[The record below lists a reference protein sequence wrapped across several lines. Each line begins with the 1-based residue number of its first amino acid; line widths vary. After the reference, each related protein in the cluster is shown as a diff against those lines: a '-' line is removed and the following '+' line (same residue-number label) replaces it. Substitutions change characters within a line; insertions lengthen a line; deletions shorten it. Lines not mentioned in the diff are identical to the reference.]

1 MALIRIM
8 IAVWLLTAGVT
19 SAREGYVETRD
30 GRVFE
35 GHVRF
40 ESNAVVVVDVGRVLR
55 VEVSITNLAAL
66 TFLSQSEEPELFSFG
81 TGALPESGELPS
93 PWMSEDV
100 GSVRVAGSAEFRRGA
115 FRVRS
120 SGTNAVG
127 MADAGHFVFKP
138 VADRCELVARVSKV
152 QRTDPWAR
160 AGLMMRETLDAG
172 ARNVFLSV
180 SAARGGVSQWR
191 ERFGEETSITL
202 DRGMSVPCWL
212 KLKRDADVFTA
223 LKSRNGMQ
231 WTVVERFT
239 LAMAK
244 DYYVGLAAVS
254 VRGDVLNESVFEY
267 VESGPSVKSRW
278 FTPQVEL
285 SSGSSKIGYL
295 EAMDDSTIYFEN
307 KLGRESMSRASVA
320 NIRFQP
326 VPSRWAAFLNQDRT
340 GVLLTSGE
348 FIDGD
353 CRSIEGGRVTVS
365 SVPLGLVRYDV
376 NSEVLALVLRRR
388 TASSAHS
395 YEVKLNDGSVWRG
408 RDAVIDRLGVTI
420 REPALGLRYIP
431 LHEVAELRRRS

>member
-1 MALIRIM
+1 MALFRI
-8 IAVWLLTAGVT
+8 ITGVWLLTIAMAA
-19 SAREGYVETRD
+19 AREGYVETRD
-30 GRVFE
+30 GKVFE

-40 ESNAVVVVDVGRVLR
+40 ESNAVVVVDVGRMLR
-55 VEVSITNLAAL
+55 VEVSLTNLAAL
-66 TFLSQSEEPELFSFG
+66 TFLSQAEEPELFSS
-81 TGALPESGELPS
+81 GARARPESGELPS

-100 GSVRVAGSAEFRRGA
+100 GSVRAAGNAEFRRGA

-127 MADAGHFVFKP
+127 TADACHFVFKP
-138 VADRCELVARVSKV
+138 VADRSELVARVTKV

-160 AGLMMRETLDAG
+160 AGLMMRESLDAG

-180 SAARGGVSQWR
+180 SAARGGVFQWR
-191 ERFGEETSITL
+191 ERFGEETSVAL
-202 DRGMSVPCWL
+202 DRNMAVPGWL
-212 KLKRDADVFTA
+212 KLKRDGNVFTA

-231 WTVVERFT
+231 WAVVERFT
-239 LAMAK
+239 MAMSK
-244 DYYVGLAAVS
+244 DYYVGLAAVG

-267 VESGPSVKSRW
+267 VEEGASVKNRW

-307 KLGRESMSRASVA
+307 RLGRESMSRASVA

-326 VPSRWAAFLNQDRT
+326 VPSWLAVFMNQDRA

-353 CRSIEGGRVTVS
+353 CRSIKGGRVTVS

-376 NSEVLALVLRRR
+376 NSEVLALVLRKR
-388 TASSAHS
+388 TASGAHS

-408 RDAVIDRLGVTI
+408 REVVIDHLGVTI

>member
-1 MALIRIM
+1 MTLFRIM
-8 IAVWLLTAGVT
+8 IVGWLLTAGVT

-30 GRVFE
+30 GKVFE

-55 VEVSITNLAAL
+55 VEVNLTNLAAL

-81 TGALPESGELPS
+81 AGALAESGELPS

-100 GSVRVAGSAEFRRGA
+100 GSVRVAGTAEFLRGA

-127 MADAGHFVFKP
+127 AADAGHFVFKP
-138 VADRCELVARVSKV
+138 VADRSELVARVAKV

-160 AGLMMRETLDAG
+160 AGLMMRESLDAG

-180 SAARGGVSQWR
+180 SASRGGVFQWR
-191 ERFGEETSITL
+191 ERFGDETSIAL
-202 DRGMSVPCWL
+202 DRSLSVPCWL
-212 KLKRDADVFTA
+212 KLKRDGNVFTA

-239 LAMAK
+239 MAMSK
-244 DYYVGLAAVS
+244 DYYVGLTTVG

-267 VESGPSVKSRW
+267 VEEGASVKNRW

-295 EAMDDSTIYFEN
+295 ESMDDSTIYFEN

-326 VPSRWAAFLNQDRT
+326 LPSRWAAFLNQDRA

-376 NSEVLALVLRRR
+376 NSEVLALVLRKR
-388 TASSAHS
+388 TASGAHS

-420 REPALGLRYIP
+420 REPVVGLRYIP